1 MADNLNNRP
10 LIKTIP
16 ENQLDNCN
24 HTIKHHEDG
33 KEITVQWNSR
43 AHRKKRFHPIFINGI
58 LQKQRQ
64 NKLKLFTIQLAN
76 LSWWV
81 AFLFTIGSLVWLI
94 NGIYAMWPT
103 TPAQVENQ
111 INAWTAF
118 MGGGIFIIGGIA
130 AYLEV
135 INRPAFIH
143 IRKPGNQKISLLLHY
158 SSHPIKHIEKF
169 LVRRIKFELKN
180 WAWWLNFIQLIG
192 ATVFFLACIIGVL
205 LSVIKNISVYNWF
218 WLPQM
223 LGSTCFFISSLMA
236 MLEVQHKFYIPAM
249 NKIGWWSALFNL
261 IGAVGFFLCAYY
273 GAYYHSQAFL
283 YWGSNLSTFIGSIA
297 FLISS
302 YLMMIEVINPNI

>member
-1 MADNLNNRP
+1 MLKNKHHSLVKAIYKDELNS
-10 LIKTIP
+10 
-16 ENQLDNCN
+16 CN
-24 HTIKHHEDG
+24 HKINHEFDD
-33 KEITVQWNSR
+33 KNIEIHLNSR
-43 AHRKKRFHPIFINGI
+43 SHRKKRSHPIFINGV
-58 LQKQRQ
+58 LQKHRQ
-64 NKLKLFTIQLAN
+64 SKLKLFTVQLAN

-103 TPAQVENQ
+103 SPAEVQTQ
-111 INAWTAF
+111 ISAWTAF

-135 INRPAFIH
+135 INRPSFIH
-143 IRKPGNQKISLLLHY
+143 LRIPDNLKKKHFLLHY
-158 SSHPIKHIEKF
+158 SNHPFKHIEKF
-169 LVRRIKFELKN
+169 LVKRIQFELKN

-192 ATVFFLACIIGVL
+192 ATVFFLACVIGVL
-205 LSVIKNISVYNWF
+205 LSVIKDIPVYNWF

-223 LGSTCFFISSLMA
+223 IGSVCFFISSFMA
-236 MLEVQHKFYIPAM
+236 MLEVQSKFYLPAW

-261 IGAVGFFLCAYY
+261 IGAVGFFLCAFY
-273 GAYYHSQAFL
+273 GAYYQSQAFL

-302 YLMMIEVINPNI
+302 YLMLIEVINPKI